1 MIRYNFHRDESG
13 AYMVEDADGEYVRY
27 AEVHPL
33 VDGDLATQ
41 RAICDGLP
49 GPNDRI
55 SGIRLVKLM
64 QGQRDECAEVLREIM
79 AKLREQFG
87 PTCMDQSIDPH
98 AWTLAWETLTSRAY
112 AVLSKCPSYAQ
123 QVQNICDGLG
133 ITREELDEALK
144 RIPATGTPQ
153 EKT

>member
-1 MIRYNFHRDESG
+1 MNNTALILFRALPEFKACAPWIQELAEAAFIRGMEEGKR
-13 AYMVEDADGEYVRY
+13 
-27 AEVHPL
+27 
-33 VDGDLATQ
+33 Q
-41 RAICDGLP
+41 C

-144 RIPATGTPQ
+144 RIPATG
-153 EKT
+153 ERS